1 MRLAVTAT
9 GKDLEAKIDSR
20 FGRAAY
26 FVVVDPETMAYET
39 VNNSQSLDL
48 PQGAGIQA
56 GQTIVK
62 SQVDVLITGN
72 CGPKAFQVLQ
82 NAGVKIFTGASGSVK
97 DAIMQYKNGELKQ
110 AQNPNVEG
118 HWV

>member
-9 GKDLEAKIDSR
+9 GKDLEAKIDPR

-26 FVVVDPETMAYET
+26 FVVVDPETMAFEA
-39 VNNSQSLDL
+39 VSNSQSLDL

-62 SQVDVLITGN
+62 NKVDVLISGN
-72 CGPKAFQVLQ
+72 CGPKAFKVLQ
-82 NAGVKIFTGASGSVK
+82 NAGIKIFIGASGSVK
-97 DAIMQYKNGELKQ
+97 DAIQQYKNGELKQ
-110 AQNPNVEG
+110 AENANVEG